1 MKFFSASLSFAFLF
15 QSLLEMDKATE
26 KDEQTTE
33 QPLSKADSDEE
44 DGQQIKLVIVGDMGV
59 GKSALLRRFADDS
72 FSVILFNFFFGAIL
86 PFTLNVVMLW
96 SIG

>member
-1 MKFFSASLSFAFLF
+1 M
-15 QSLLEMDKATE
+15 EKAAE

-33 QPLSKADSDEE
+33 QSLSKADSDEE

-72 FSVILFNFFFGAIL
+72 FTVIYEVQFY
-86 PFTLNVVMLW
+86 P
-96 SIG
+96 SH